1 MNGDDGASNHPST
14 RTGTTASFSLI
25 VARIFYGVNW
35 FNVSA
40 VFPLIALDLNQ
51 DLSLL
56 GSISAAFFIGVGL
69 FQIPAGIFASKYSPR
84 TAAILGIAVS
94 STAAI
99 LSGFATNPAHLIIL
113 RFVVGLGMAFF
124 FSSGMIL
131 IARYAKQKSPGFSIG
146 IMNSAHS
153 VGGIVGIFAWIV
165 IAQVLGWRPSLIL
178 SGGIGLATAL
188 LMMLTIPKSGT
199 ITDSNNSHLL
209 QHEHVGPDRLISSPP
224 NVLKT
229 LTNSD
234 LISIGLVLTG
244 IQGAWAL
251 ALTFI
256 VVYLQDLGIPL
267 EIIGVIASLPL
278 ISAIVSAPLIGRIYD
293 RIIRDAR
300 TILLICGTG
309 MSATMIGL
317 ASTSVP
323 VIIASV
329 IVIGIFSGG
338 AFTVA
343 YARARAVSIKEIT
356 KKAEGFDDIQKESKN
371 HDQRSSGDK
380 PPDSP
385 DYGTLNVAWVNG
397 LSLLGVLWMP
407 IAFSFVVKNAGGF
420 QTAWILASLLTA
432 LFVTIPLYKVGK

>member
-1 MNGDDGASNHPST
+1 MSTDDPTSKHN
-14 RTGTTASFSLI
+14 GTTASFSLI

-40 VFPLIALDLNQ
+40 VFPLIALDFNQ

-69 FQIPAGIFASKYSPR
+69 FQIPAGIFAAKYSPR
-84 TAAILGIAVS
+84 TAAILGIGVS

-99 LSGFATNPAHLIIL
+99 LSGFATDPAHLIIL

-153 VGGIVGIFAWIV
+153 VGGIVGMFAWII
-165 IAQVLGWRPSLIL
+165 IAQVVGWRPSLML

-188 LMMLTIPKSGT
+188 MMILTIPSSKSGK
-199 ITDSNNSHLL
+199 DGNSHLQQESAVHQEL
-209 QHEHVGPDRLISSPP
+209 MPSPP
-224 NVLKT
+224 NILKT
-229 LTNSD
+229 LTNSQ

-244 IQGAWAL
+244 IQAAWAL
-251 ALTFI
+251 VLTFI

-293 RIIRDAR
+293 RIMRDATR
-300 TILLICGTG
+300 ILLICGAG
-309 MSATMIGL
+309 ISASMIGL
-317 ASTSVP
+317 ASMSLP
-323 VIIASV
+323 VMIASV

-343 YARARAVSIKEIT
+343 YARARAVSITEIT
-356 KKAEGFDDIQKESKN
+356 KKEESFTDIQKETKN
-371 HDQRSSGDK
+371 NDQRSSGDK
-380 PPDSP
+380 ATDSP
-385 DYGTLNVAWVNG
+385 DYATLNVAWVNG
-397 LSLLGVLWMP
+397 LSLIGVLWMP
-407 IAFSFVVKNAGGF
+407 IAFSIVVKNTGGF
-420 QTAWILASLLTA
+420 QTAWILAALLTA
-432 LFVTIPLYKVGK
+432 FFVTIPLYKVGK